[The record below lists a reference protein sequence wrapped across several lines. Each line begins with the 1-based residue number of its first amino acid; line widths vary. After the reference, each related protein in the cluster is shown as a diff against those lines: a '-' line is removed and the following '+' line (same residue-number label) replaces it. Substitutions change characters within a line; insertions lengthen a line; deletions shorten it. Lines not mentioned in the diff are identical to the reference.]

1 MDIELDETNSS
12 DQPAALRIITNTE
25 KKMPIFKVRSQ
36 SRKTARKHLRITK
49 RKNHIRKLSLH
60 DSEEDTHPNLHPKVH
75 KDGFKTF
82 VSQVTACPTAS
93 AFASNAYSSA
103 TSTYYISEV
112 VRSYKVAK
120 SAAREHLISS
130 VNILKAL

>member
-93 AFASNAYSSA
+93 AFASNAYASA
-103 TSTYYISEV
+103 TSTYYLSEV

>member
-12 DQPAALRIITNTE
+12 DQLAALQIITNTE
-25 KKMPIFKVRSQ
+25 KKMPIFKVHSQ

-60 DSEEDTHPNLHPKVH
+60 DQEEDTPCNLHPKMH
-75 KDGFKTF
+75 KDAFKTF
-82 VSQVTACPTAS
+82 VTQVPVHPTAS
-93 AFASNAYSSA
+93 AFASNAYASA
-103 TSTYYISEV
+103 TSTYYLSEV

>member
-12 DQPAALRIITNTE
+12 DQPAALRTITNTE

-49 RKNHIRKLSLH
+49 RKNHIRKLSLQ
-60 DSEEDTHPNLHPKVH
+60 DQEEDSHHNLHPKTH

-82 VSQVTACPTAS
+82 VSQVTEHPSAS
-93 AFASNAYSSA
+93 AYVSNAYASA
-103 TSTYYISEV
+103 GSTYYLSEV
-112 VRSYKVAK
+112 LKSYKVAK